1 MESLLTLRVIK
12 GYTRPIISLG
22 KEVSCLID
30 TGADTPVWTRGSE
43 RLLNAF
49 HAERIENKHFLLSG
63 FGKEEE
69 MVDVYRI
76 YDLTLKGDGEDKI
89 IFKSMIVACTE
100 RPSMAATLILPAT
113 AFSHMNYMIHNV
125 GVSRPVVDIYH
136 DKEEYAVSPIFSR
149 INEDFVEKVY
159 SFASDAP
166 DTEHHC

>member
-1 MESLLTLRVIK
+1 MANLLTLRVIK

-22 KEVSCLID
+22 KEVTCLID

-43 RLLNAF
+43 RLL
-49 HAERIENKHFLLSG
+49 ILLSG
-63 FGKEEE
+63 FGKEAEI
-69 MVDVYRI
+69 VDVYRI
-76 YDLTLKGDGEDKI
+76 SDLTLKGEDEDRI

-125 GVSRPVVDIYH
+125 GVPRPVVDIYH

-159 SFASDAP
+159 SFASN
-166 DTEHHC
+166 